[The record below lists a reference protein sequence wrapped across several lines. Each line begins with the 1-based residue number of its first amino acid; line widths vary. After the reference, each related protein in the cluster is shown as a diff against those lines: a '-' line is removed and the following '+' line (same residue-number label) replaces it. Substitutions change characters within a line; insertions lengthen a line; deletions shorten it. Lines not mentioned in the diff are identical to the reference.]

1 MQITIDQ
8 ICKSYGGLTV
18 LDRLSLTLDSGQ
30 ANCLMGPSGTGKTTL
45 LRIILGLEQPDS
57 GTITGITPRSLTAVF
72 QEDRLCEGF
81 SPIDNILMVTGH
93 TMTPGEV
100 RAELSRLLPEESL
113 IRPVRTLSGGMKR
126 RVAIA
131 RALLAPSEGI
141 IMDEPFTGLD
151 EDTKRTVI
159 AYLLEKTSSK
169 FLLVSTHQEEDV
181 ELLNGIVIRLFSHTQ
196 NP

>member
-8 ICKSYGGLTV
+8 ICKAYGDLKV
-18 LDRLSLTLDSGQ
+18 LDRLSLKLDSAR

-45 LRIILGLEQPDS
+45 LRILLGLEQPDS
-57 GTITGITPRSLTAVF
+57 GTITGIPPRSMTAVF
-72 QEDRLCEGF
+72 QENRLCEGF
-81 SPIDNILMVTGH
+81 SPIDNILMVTDH
-93 TMTPGEV
+93 SMTAGEV
-100 RAELSRLLPEESL
+100 RSELARLLPEESL

-131 RALLAPSEGI
+131 RALLAPSKGI

-159 AYLLEKTSSK
+159 SYLLEKTGSR

-181 ELLNGIVIRLFSHTQ
+181 ELLNGVVIRLFSHAH